1 MLNKKYLFADYNE
14 NNMKIKSKTVSFSI
28 PSFGELI
35 YGRFLLPC
43 HETEEDLAPVLVM
56 LHGYPGLEQNMDM
69 PPAFRRGGIATLHF
83 SYRGVWGSHGFYSF
97 SHLMEDTFTVVQWI
111 REHAKEYHV
120 DPNRIYLLGHS
131 MGGFTA
137 LNAIS
142 QGLPI
147 KGAVILAPCDM
158 AMRYEEERE
167 IFNKMMKTVKKG
179 YFRLPNDEFLEN
191 EMRDHY
197 KEWRFLSLAEK
208 IPSDLPLC
216 FIGGSL
222 DTTVPPRRHI
232 FPLYDLLVKRGMH
245 VSYHE
250 LIAGHIFA
258 PLRITL
264 TDLIFDSIADM
275 EKTI

>member
-1 MLNKKYLFADYNE
+1 M
-14 NNMKIKSKTVSFSI
+14 SKTDIIKLKKAVKKVQDAK
-28 PSFGELI
+28 
-35 YGRFLLPC
+35 RFE
-43 HETEEDLAPVLVM
+43 H
-56 LHGYPGLEQNMDM
+56 
-69 PPAFRRGGIATLHF
+69 TL
-83 SYRGVWGSHGFYSF
+83 GVAY
-97 SHLMEDTFTVVQWI
+97 
-111 REHAKEYHV
+111 
-120 DPNRIYLLGHS
+120 
-131 MGGFTA
+131 TA
-137 LNAIS
+137 AAL
-142 QGLPI
+142 
-147 KGAVILAPCDM
+147 